1 MSDEFYEVKNI
12 EDNWTLIETNKSEQ
26 KEANEKLNKDISLNT
41 EQKNKSTSASLNIEM
56 PKIIKAEEVNQQNL
70 RPYDLEAGE
79 NYIEFSKEGAMFQE
93 GDSAKMRKIRNAIK
107 AYYADGSNKEEAL
120 KNIIKACDSYTRFK
134 FTLLK
139 KGRGLERLEQVKEL
153 REEANLKL
161 ERLNEK
167 QEQEKYIYTE
177 RRAMVETYGYSIP
190 KMASSKILGAMRFVI
205 ENPIRLILKGLV
217 LPVWAI
223 NEGVRGIQKLSGK
236 QMNRHISFPGLHSFK
251 HYQHELYRLFNGH
264 LNSYEEANG
273 FLTNYKGKYIYD
285 QDILDRMQAD
295 MDMIGEDGADY
306 DYKVDGATQEG
317 ASKYKPAYDEEDEE
331 DEEVKSDET
340 KSKEKIEE
348 NSEENLEEDIEII
361 QKEEIVE
368 EQQKAEEE
376 EQKVQEEVQKVQE
389 EVQKVQEEQKVQ
401 PKVQEEE
408 QKEEQKEQKV
418 QEEQI
423 NHQKSAENKKADN
436 TRVIENPYKTVI
448 EEERQLFSKPLEEVF
463 EGAEDVEVLFNS
475 LVTYSLADSSEINII
490 TERAKDVKKLTS
502 SELMKYRKMIINYWG
517 DEYGWI
523 VPHLNSPAAEEN
535 WNKERRIPEIRENLP
550 SETIR
555 NLVLGLEEAA
565 NRLNVHMRRENNIDK
580 YSYDLKSNAKST
592 KSKEP
597 FKGYKYEAQDRSY
610 DCWSVAGAALINYN
624 GGNVTQKN
632 LRQYVPKFRDQ
643 KEDETE
649 EQYANYKYEVEQFTT
664 KNKSEDGNLSNQ
676 GNIFSLADYFKQ
688 TLGDDIALKHVSLNL
703 AKCVKDDAVNADNN
717 GLHNTTMVFKSKI
730 REALAKKQPMAILT
744 GDHYRVIV
752 AADANKITLANS
764 LNGGSM
770 QVSSYDEI
778 IQKNLNGVIELTWVE
793 RPTKEE
799 YSGIL
804 KNYKNLG
811 LDKDGNI
818 SKTAK
823 DIPDDA
829 DKAAI
834 HDGVVAL
841 IDHEQAGLDDVKAY
855 YNEEV
860 YLPNKKWG

>member
-12 EDNWTLIETNKSEQ
+12 EEDWTLIETNKSAQ
-26 KEANEKLNKDISLNT
+26 KETNEKLNKDISLNT

-56 PKIIKAEEVNQQNL
+56 PKVIKAEEVNQQNL

-167 QEQEKYIYTE
+167 QEQGKYIYTE
-177 RRAMVETYGYSIP
+177 RRAMVETYGYSAP

-251 HYQHELYRLFNGH
+251 HYHHELYRLFNGH

-317 ASKYKPAYDEEDEE
+317 ASKYKPTYDEEDEE
-331 DEEVKSDET
+331 DEEVQSDET

-368 EQQKAEEE
+368 EKQKA
-376 EQKVQEEVQKVQE
+376 QE
-389 EVQKVQEEQKVQ
+389 
-401 PKVQEEE
+401 
-408 QKEEQKEQKV
+408 EEQKEQKV

-423 NHQKSAENKKADN
+423 NQQKSAENKKADN

-448 EEERQLFSKPLEEVF
+448 EEEKSLIPINKVF
-463 EGAEDVEVLFNS
+463 AGEQDIDVLFNS
-475 LVTYSLADSSEINII
+475 LVTYSLADSDEINTIM
-490 TERAKDVKKLTS
+490 ESVKDVKKLTS
-502 SELMKYRKMIINYWG
+502 GEILRYREKLIDYWG
-517 DEYGWI
+517 EEYGDF
-523 VPHLNSPAAEEN
+523 VPGFEQAAREAWEKDRN
-535 WNKERRIPEIRENLP
+535 IPERKESFH
-550 SETIR
+550 SETVR
-555 NLVLGLEEAA
+555 NLVRGLEEAA

-703 AKCVKDDAVNADNN
+703 AKCAKDDAVNADNN

-841 IDHEQAGLDDVKAY
+841 INHEQAGLDDVKAY